1 MTDKE
6 LMSLVNRYAEACVA
20 VTCYDIRA
28 NLLEKSEIQL
38 KADEAY
44 GQIQSEVQRLHTELA
59 KAMRIRI
66 EFGDIISNHCV
77 AMQAAVIDEIQSPGD
92 GIAWIENTLI
102 GPGLYPDIDAALAI
116 PRADPK
122 SVAQAWFDAKTAE
135 HEAFRKAHPGPE
147 ALAATVG
154 EIVKKAG

>member
-6 LMSLVNRYAEACVA
+6 LMALVNRYAKACVA
-20 VTCYDIRA
+20 TTCYDIRA

-44 GQIQSEVQRLHTELA
+44 GQIQSEIQRLHAELA

-66 EFGDIISNHCV
+66 EFGDIISNHCI
-77 AMQAAVIDEIQSPGD
+77 AMQAAVIDGELQSPAD
-92 GIAWIENTLI
+92 GMQWIENTLC
-102 GPGLYPDIDAALAI
+102 GPGLLPDVDVAKAMGG
-116 PRADPK
+116 
-122 SVAQAWFDAKTAE
+122 AQAWFDAKTAE

-147 ALAATVG
+147 ALAATVDA
-154 EIVKKAG
+154 IVKKAG